1 MDDRL
6 IRIRES
12 EKKSHIATYANE
24 KLYDTNSWL
33 QKPIKTVQDIM
44 PLFDEYSE
52 LRVLDL
58 GCGVGRNSICV
69 AEKYKSINC
78 IVDCVDLL
86 EIAIEKLQ
94 QNAREHNV
102 SSNING
108 IIKSIEEY
116 NIGINTYDFIMAVS
130 ALEHIDTEESFLKKL
145 IEIKNGLRE
154 NGIACLVIN
163 SNVKE
168 MNLET
173 KENLDAQ
180 FEVNLPTQKIKE
192 YLDDVFSGWS
202 ILKTSVREQ
211 EYDIPRDTIVSHL
224 CTNVV
229 TYVARKCK

>member
-1 MDDRL
+1 MDNRL

-12 EKKSHIATYANE
+12 EKKSHIETYTNE
-24 KLYDTNSWL
+24 RLYDTNSWL

-44 PLFDEYSE
+44 PLFEEYSE

-69 AEKYKSINC
+69 AEKYKKINC
-78 IVDCVDLL
+78 AVDCVDLL

-94 QNAREHNV
+94 QNAKEHNV

-108 IIKSIEEY
+108 INKSIEEY
-116 NIGINTYDFIMAVS
+116 DIGINTYDLIMAIS

-145 IEIKNGLRE
+145 TEIKYGLRE

-168 MNLET
+168 MNLNT
-173 KENLDAQ
+173 KSPIDAQ
-180 FEVNLPTQKIKE
+180 FEVNLPTEKIKG
-192 YLDDVFSGWS
+192 YLEDVFGGWS
-202 ILKTSVREQ
+202 ILKTSVSRQ
-211 EYDIPRDTIVSHL
+211 EYDIPRDKIVSHL
-224 CTNVV
+224 CTDVV
-229 TYVARKCK
+229 TYVVRKCN